1 MARPT
6 TDPKGFSSEIN
17 AAWAT
22 EEAGKTPSANIRLG
36 LLEIAK
42 HYVAIAAQTR
52 LLGRQKLEP
61 C

>member
-1 MARPT
+1 VPIKSPEYWE
-6 TDPKGFSSEIN
+6 DK

-22 EEAGKTPSANIRLG
+22 EEAGKTPSASIRLG
-36 LLEIAK
+36 LLAIAK

-52 LLGRQKLEP
+52 LLGQHKLEP

>member
-1 MARPT
+1 MPIES
-6 TDPKGFSSEIN
+6 PEYWEEK

-36 LLEIAK
+36 LLAIAK

-52 LLGRQKLEP
+52 AAGGQKLEP